1 MIFQAP
7 AVDSPLAVLRVV
19 APNASQRRLKLD
31 GGPVT
36 IGRATD
42 NILVLRDSRVSRYH
56 GRLQARSG
64 ALVYS
69 DLGSTNGSRV
79 NGIEV
84 DEVVLGAG
92 DRIEVGDT
100 VLVVES
106 APGA

>member
-1 MIFQAP
+1 M
-7 AVDSPLAVLRVV
+7 
-19 APNASQRRLKLD
+19 LD

-42 NILVLRDSRVSRYH
+42 NALVLRDARVSRYH